1 MPENTE
7 RRKLLTRCAR
17 ECQANR
23 PFARTAVLAKKAKC
37 WKTAINASSGAKH
50 RFPIEGKISFQPMSF
65 ARLPTRTRERQPE
78 RFIYLFGN
86 EPSGSRTHDRLLR
99 RDAHRFPFRELHC
112 PVMPDF
118 PAFPADFYVFDG
130 GQRNVKNRNFQ
141 PCCQTS
147 VRYANKGGSPLRQR
161 RNLLDENAYIIITK
175 QK

>member
-1 MPENTE
+1 
-7 RRKLLTRCAR
+7 
-17 ECQANR
+17 
-23 PFARTAVLAKKAKC
+23 
-37 WKTAINASSGAKH
+37 
-50 RFPIEGKISFQPMSF
+50 MSF

-130 GQRNVKNRNFQ
+130 GQRNVKTAISNRA
-141 PCCQTS
+141 
-147 VRYANKGGSPLRQR
+147 VRQVLDTLTKAVVPFANVG
-161 RNLLDENAYIIITK
+161 IC
-175 QK
+175 